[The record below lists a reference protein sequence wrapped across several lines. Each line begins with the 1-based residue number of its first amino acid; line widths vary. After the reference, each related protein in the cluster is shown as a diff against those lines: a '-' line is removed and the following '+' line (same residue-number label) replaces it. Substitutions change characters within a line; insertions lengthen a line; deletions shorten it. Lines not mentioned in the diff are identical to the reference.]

1 MLQCGNYLRRYGIMF
16 RKNEDDKANQYIRE
30 KVKQARLEANETQDD
45 LAQVLEKNRVAISD
59 LERGRVA
66 ASAAD
71 LCFISAHYGKPISYF
86 FPPQFTITSDDLS
99 PFEQELIELIRRLE
113 DTQKIISLEYIR
125 QQVKAYEAALGK
137 MLAEDYLKAKTS

>member
-1 MLQCGNYLRRYGIMF
+1 MF
-16 RKNEDDKANQYIRE
+16 KKNEDDKANQYIRE

-45 LAQVLEKNRVAISD
+45 LAKVLEKNRVAISD

-86 FPPQFTITSDDLS
+86 FPPLFTITSEDLS
-99 PFEQELIELIRRLE
+99 PIEQELIELVRYLP
-113 DTQKIISLEYIR
+113 DTQQIISLEYVR
-125 QQVKAYEAALGK
+125 QQAKILEAARGRE
-137 MLAEDYLKAKTS
+137 LADEVVRINLEKRTSSNGNDK